1 MVVSSRKK
9 TTFSISTWGH
19 RGTAGLVEEWE
30 SRVPLPEE
38 KRQPRRHSL
47 NPPPPSTESTR
58 GSEEQNKQ

>member
-1 MVVSSRKK
+1 MAVSFRKK

-38 KRQPRRHSL
+38 KRQLRRHSL
-47 NPPPPSTESTR
+47 NPPPSSTESTR